1 MAATEDFYK
10 ELASDYDSMTRFKQR
25 LRGEEQMLRRWRER
39 YGFNSALDAACGT
52 GLHAVVLAQMGV
64 KTSAADPSAAMLDQA
79 RRHALEEGVDV
90 RFVQSDFSTVESRIP
105 DRFGAVWVLGN
116 SLPHVLEQDELAA
129 SLGGLAGILDAE
141 GILVVQLLN
150 YERILASRDRIVGVN
165 REQEKYF
172 VRFYDFL
179 EELVQFNVLVI
190 TTAGDKVS
198 HRLTGTLLRPYRM
211 RELVQAFEASG
222 LRIIETFGDMSF
234 SPFDPGSS
242 PNLVIVGRSRA
253 RSGGC

>member
-1 MAATEDFYK
+1 
-10 ELASDYDSMTRFKQR
+10 MTRFKQR

-64 KTSAADPSAAMLDQA
+64 KATAADPSAAMLDQA

-90 RFVQSDFSTVESRIP
+90 RFVQSQFSALESRIR

-116 SLPHVLEQDELAA
+116 SLPHVLTRAELAA
-129 SLGGLAGILDAE
+129 SLSGLARVLDAQGIL
-141 GILVVQLLN
+141 IVQLLN
-150 YERILASRDRIVGVN
+150 YERILTSRDRIVGVN

-190 TTAGDKVS
+190 ATSGEKIS
-198 HRLTGTLLRPYRM
+198 HRLTSTLLRPYRLPA
-211 RELVQAFEASG
+211 LVQAFEASG
-222 LRIIETFGDMSF
+222 LQITETFGDMSF

-242 PNLVIVGRSRA
+242 PNLVIVAKRRE
-253 RSGGC
+253 